1 MFAKY
6 LVAGL
11 AIASAAHAQ
20 LVLGASSVPAD
31 STTATP
37 GSTVSSSSPAATST
51 SSPSTTDTSSP
62 SSTPAPGPTSM
73 PAYPSYEYTSA
84 MPYSVMT
91 GGGYKSLDCGY
102 GYVKDSSGNCKPES
116 WYSYTNNGCYA
127 QTTIIINSN
136 GGYNYNTY
144 CPYNGGGSTK
154 TVTQTMTETMTSVST
169 VKETV
174 TVTQTMTDTQT
185 QTKTDV
191 QIQTYT
197 KIEPTTRIW
206 TSTEIIDNTKTVEQ
220 TFTATETK
228 TNVYTSSVTQT
239 ATATV
244 TDFMT
249 MTNTVTKLVPT
260 TYVSTYVS
268 TEVIDNA
275 EAKQVDVIHAR
286 ATSRRAPINKLPEQI
301 LAEIFEWCCL
311 SIDWKHLSPEPRR
324 VNLLGVC
331 HWWFVVLTNCAS
343 IWRHIHIPSGF
354 YWLDPETVSMTRL
367 RLERAK
373 GAKIT
378 LSVYLFRNVSDEA
391 RDPTPSHPLDSLLA
405 QSFPR
410 CEKLEISYLSTRTG
424 HSFIPLPPSE
434 LPNMAS
440 LSILWVRDRDVPRK
454 TAPPALFPS
463 HAAYQKLRE
472 LSLSIKTRTAF
483 TEANIY
489 ADLFGL
495 KTVDVSAITCLNI
508 DFDSVPDGTWD
519 ILEHFVNLSKLGLRR
534 IGAWQPWPHD
544 NVHGSSGVTSQ
555 PIVLASLRTAN
566 IDYVPYFAS
575 LVRLKASYL
584 EELVTRGPLE
594 SKERVHEE
602 VLQESLTKGLFSL
615 APPSL
620 LVTLRI
626 VRRSNHCIPPEHWD
640 NFFAVQKRLEI
651 LECACT
657 HVFVERIHSV
667 PEAFPRL
674 RLLHLRAKSAF
685 DKNWTTDLPI
695 EDAQLLAYQ
704 IETIRPSVS
713 AELPEDLPGLR
724 VLVELDEGRDL
735 LPLPDDLPLSRFR
748 VMPYNKSWSIHPVW
762 A

>member
-1 MFAKY
+1 MCLVFGIVEMLSLCFPIGSRVEEDISQFVNTMRQLRGRMRESVDSQYYVTKGVNKSLEVWGFGNRAAVIAQSMTHPSTIDY
-6 LVAGL
+6 LDKRKSTSDAETPRNPIIMSDNYYSSDGPTL
-11 AIASAAHAQ
+11 KSIKRLSLCQHASATE
-20 LVLGASSVPAD
+20 PD
-31 STTATP
+31 SFHRAL
-37 GSTVSSSSPAATST
+37 
-51 SSPSTTDTSSP
+51 
-62 SSTPAPGPTSM
+62 
-73 PAYPSYEYTSA
+73 SA
-84 MPYSVMT
+84 
-91 GGGYKSLDCGY
+91 
-102 GYVKDSSGNCKPES
+102 
-116 WYSYTNNGCYA
+116 
-127 QTTIIINSN
+127 
-136 GGYNYNTY
+136 
-144 CPYNGGGSTK
+144 
-154 TVTQTMTETMTSVST
+154 
-169 VKETV
+169 
-174 TVTQTMTDTQT
+174 
-185 QTKTDV
+185 
-191 QIQTYT
+191 
-197 KIEPTTRIW
+197 
-206 TSTEIIDNTKTVEQ
+206 VE
-220 TFTATETK
+220 
-228 TNVYTSSVTQT
+228 
-239 ATATV
+239 
-244 TDFMT
+244 
-249 MTNTVTKLVPT
+249 
-260 TYVSTYVS
+260 
-268 TEVIDNA
+268 A

-311 SIDWKHLSPEPRR
+311 SIDWKHLSPERRR

-354 YWLDPETVSMTRL
+354 YWLNPETVSMTRL

-373 GAKIT
+373 AAKIT
-378 LSVYLFRNVSDEA
+378 LSVSLFYNVSDED
-391 RDPTPSHPLDSLLA
+391 RDPAPSHPLDNLLA
-405 QSFPR
+405 KSFPR
-410 CEKLEISYLSTRTG
+410 CEELEISYLSTRTG

-508 DFDSVPDGTWD
+508 DFDSVPDGTWSV
-519 ILEHFVNLSKLGLRR
+519 LEHFINLSKLGLRR

-544 NVHGSSGVTSQ
+544 DVHGSSGVTSQ

-566 IDYVPYFAS
+566 IDYMPYFAS
-575 LVRLKASYL
+575 LVRLKASHL

-602 VLQESLTKGLFSL
+602 VVQESLTKGIFSL
-615 APPSL
+615 TPPTL

-626 VRRSNHCIPPEHWD
+626 VRRSNHYIPPEHWD

-685 DKNWTTDLPI
+685 DKKWTTDLPI

-704 IETIRPSVS
+704 IETLRPSVS

-735 LPLPDDLPLSRFR
+735 SPLPDDLPLSRFR
-748 VMPYNKSWSIHPVW
+748 VMPYDRPWCIHPVW